1 VIAVRTLVTKFPMP
15 VNSPAA
21 APAVKSLMM
30 SAILSY
36 PISTVQVS
44 TKQND
49 EEPFHKRP
57 AIFSYIGIH
66 LM

>member
-36 PISTVQVS
+36 PIS
-44 TKQND
+44 D

>member
-1 VIAVRTLVTKFPMP
+1 MP

-36 PISTVQVS
+36 PIS
-44 TKQND
+44 D